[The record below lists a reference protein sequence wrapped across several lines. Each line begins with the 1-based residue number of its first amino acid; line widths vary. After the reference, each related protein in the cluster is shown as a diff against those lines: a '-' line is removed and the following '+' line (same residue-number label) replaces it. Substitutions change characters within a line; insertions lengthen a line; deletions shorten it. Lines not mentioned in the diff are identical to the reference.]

1 MFLVSQK
8 GNTALHIASLAG
20 QAEVVKVLVTNGANV
35 NAQSQVNLYLRCQ
48 EICDHDSQIMFWVR
62 CLFVL
67 VSSKKTIFK
76 SYIIIKEKARTMG
89 RASAAR
95 TVKKYPL
102 PLKAAKIHSPSHLG
116 GHLGPVLLFLFASNF
131 F

>member
-1 MFLVSQK
+1 
-8 GNTALHIASLAG
+8 
-20 QAEVVKVLVTNGANV
+20 
-35 NAQSQVNLYLRCQ
+35 
-48 EICDHDSQIMFWVR
+48 MFWVR

-76 SYIIIKEKARTMG
+76 SYIIIKEKPRSVG

-95 TVKKYPL
+95 AVKKDPL

-116 GHLGPVLLFLFASNF
+116 GHLGLVLLFVFSSNF